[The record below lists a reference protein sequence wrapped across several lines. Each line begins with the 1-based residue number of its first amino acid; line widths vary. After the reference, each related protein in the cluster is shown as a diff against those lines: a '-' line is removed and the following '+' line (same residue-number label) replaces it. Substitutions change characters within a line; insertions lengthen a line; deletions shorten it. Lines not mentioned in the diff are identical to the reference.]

1 MEKTFYVRPFDSDVL
16 YEEIRKLSKGTGE
29 IILLDVN

>member
-1 MEKTFYVRPFDSDVL
+1 MEKTFYMRPFDSDVL
-16 YEEIRKLSKGTGE
+16 YEEIKKLSKVPGE